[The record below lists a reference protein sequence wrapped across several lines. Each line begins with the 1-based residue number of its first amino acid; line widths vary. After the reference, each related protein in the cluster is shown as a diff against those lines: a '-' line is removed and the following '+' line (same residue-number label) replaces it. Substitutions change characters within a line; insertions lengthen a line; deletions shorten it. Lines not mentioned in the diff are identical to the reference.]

1 MSASAEESA
10 GASATAAAAPD
21 VPVGALLTAGVR
33 LLASVRKATAS
44 LLALLLA
51 EAQVSKASA
60 ALAFLACVALVAFA
74 VTLWMCVIALV
85 GWILAVAMHS
95 VGAALAVLVGIHAVL
110 VGATFFL
117 IRRMVRRASFPHS
130 RAEFS
135 ALRRTLRHDLAK
147 FQNAATTVAPES
159 TE

>member
-1 MSASAEESA
+1 MSASTEDSA
-10 GASATAAAAPD
+10 GASATTAATPD

-33 LLASVRKATAS
+33 LLASVRKAAAS

-60 ALAFLACVALVAFA
+60 ALVFLACVALVAFA
-74 VTLWMCVIALV
+74 VALWVCVVALV
-85 GWILAVAMHS
+85 GWALAVVMHS
-95 VGAALAVLVGIHAVL
+95 VGAALAVLVGVHAVL

-117 IRRMVRRASFPHS
+117 IRHMVRRASFPHS

-135 ALRRTLRHDLAK
+135 AIRHTLRRDLAR
-147 FQNAATTVAPES
+147 FQSAAGTVAPEP